1 MLESGIRI
9 TESFDIENLR
19 CRLRTMNDAELLRFG
34 QAAKYMCSPRAN
46 MGKPQRWEFV
56 IKLEEARK
64 EWKRR
69 NPKLPLADSI

>member
-19 CRLRTMNDAELLRFG
+19 SRVHTMNDAELLRFG
-34 QAAKYMCSPRAN
+34 QAAKYMCSPKAN
-46 MGKPQRWEFV
+46 MGKPPRWEFV
-56 IKLEEARK
+56 IQLEEARK